1 MTAGDRQQN
10 LPKVAIIAG
19 GGALPLQLADACKRT
34 GRPYLVLAVDGFAD
48 SAVAEHP
55 HEWVG
60 LASFGRAFKLMH
72 AAGCEAMV
80 LAGIISR
87 PDFSKVKPD
96 LVALKR
102 LPRIIKAARGGDDRL
117 LSTIVSIFEED
128 GFTVLGAHEV
138 ASELLAPLGGFGRH
152 QPAEEHRAD
161 MARGIAVVR
170 AMGRFDIGQGAA
182 VCDGL
187 VLAVEAAEGTDRMLE
202 RCATL
207 PRQMR
212 GTEKKRKGVFVK
224 APKPGQERRVDL
236 PTIGPHTVERA
247 AAAGLAGIAVEAG
260 GTLILEREETV
271 AHADRAGMFLYGFA
285 AGEEAADEQA

>member
-1 MTAGDRQQN
+1 MTAVERSKKH
-10 LPKVAIIAG
+10 PKVAIIAG
-19 GGALPLQLADACKRT
+19 GGSLPLQLAAACKRT

-48 SAVAEHP
+48 PGVAEHP
-55 HEWVG
+55 HERIG

-80 LAGIISR
+80 LAGNISR
-87 PDFSKVKPD
+87 PDFGKIKPD

-102 LPRIIKAARGGDDRL
+102 LPRIIRAARGGDDQL
-117 LSTIVSIFEED
+117 LGTIVSIFEED
-128 GFTVLGAHEV
+128 GFRVIGAHEV
-138 ASELLAPLGGFGRH
+138 DAGLLAPEGAFGCH
-152 QPAEEHRAD
+152 PPAEEDKAD
-161 MARGIAVVR
+161 MTRGISVVG
-170 AMGRFDIGQGAA
+170 AMGTFDIGQGAV

-207 PRQMR
+207 PRYMR
-212 GTEKKRKGVFVK
+212 GTEKNRKGVFVK

-236 PTIGPHTVERA
+236 PTIGPRTVERA

-260 GTLILEREETV
+260 GTLILDREETV
-271 AHADRAGMFLYGFA
+271 ARADRAGVFLYGFP
-285 AGEEAADEQA
+285 AGEGGNDGA

>member
-1 MTAGDRQQN
+1 MTAGDSGQG

-19 GGALPLQLADACKRT
+19 GGTLPLQLADACRRT

-48 SAVAEHP
+48 EGVSAHP
-55 HEWVG
+55 HERVG
-60 LASFGRAFKLMH
+60 LASFGRAFKLMR
-72 AAGCEAMV
+72 AADCEAMV
-80 LAGIISR
+80 FAGIISR
-87 PDFSKVKPD
+87 PDFSKIKPD

-102 LPRIIKAARGGDDRL
+102 IPRIVRAARGGDNQL
-117 LSTIVSIFEED
+117 LGTIVSIFEED

-138 ASELLAPLGGFGRH
+138 APDLLAPEGVFAARE
-152 QPAEEHRAD
+152 PTEEDHAD
-161 MARGIAVVR
+161 IARGIEVVR
-170 AMGRFDIGQGAA
+170 AMGNFDIGQGAA

-236 PTIGPHTVERA
+236 PTIGPRTVERV
-247 AAAGLAGIAVEAG
+247 AAAGMAGIAVEAG
-260 GTLILEREETV
+260 GTLILDREETV
-271 AHADRAGMFLYGFA
+271 ALADEAGIFLYGFA
-285 AGEEAADEQA
+285 AGEGADERA